1 MKIERLDLALRAAG
15 IPIDGVSSDGTVAY
29 QASATPAQIAQGAS
43 IVASI
48 DTSASADDTF
58 LAQQAKTNAL
68 ASIDLGA
75 LKTAATLDRLIR
87 ALSLV
92 LLDEVNA
99 IRTNAGLAQRTTTQL
114 VNAIKAKISATA
126 E

>member
-1 MKIERLDLALRAAG
+1 MRADRLDAALRAAG
-15 IPIDGVSSDGTVAY
+15 IPIDGASSDGTISYSAN
-29 QASATPAQIAQGAS
+29 ATPAQMAQGDAIAAS
-43 IVASI
+43 MDISV
-48 DTSASADDTF
+48 SADDTF
-58 LAQQAKTNAL
+58 VAQQAKSNAL

-75 LKTAATLDRLIR
+75 LKTGTTVDRLIR

-92 LLDEVNA
+92 LLDEVNT
-99 IRTNAGLAQRTTTQL
+99 IRANAGLSQRTTLQL